1 MDGWMNKVTGTRE
14 HELNHGFVLL
24 AIDVVRRECSKGLDG
39 LETELTGDKI
49 RYEEKIDNKKL
60 GILGIEF
67 QI

>member
-1 MDGWMNKVTGTRE
+1 
-14 HELNHGFVLL
+14 VLL